1 MKKAN
6 PDYSVH
12 ELCSLFQLSEST
24 YYAQIRPKSV
34 RTEQAKIMTAIKDIA
49 VETGSTYG
57 RRRMKVALAMKGFKL
72 GRSIE
77 RQP

>member
-24 YYAQIRPKSV
+24 YSAQQRPKAIK
-34 RTEQAKIMTAIKDIA
+34 TEDAMIMTAIKD
-49 VETGSTYG
+49 YQ
-57 RRRMKVALAMKGFKL
+57 RHRH
-72 GRSIE
+72 
-77 RQP
+77 